1 MKIKEEIMRDKMEG
15 IIHAYAVNHYNA
27 KEGDWGERRRVRN
40 IALDDLEDLFAQQ
53 KQEIVSGKFFNE
65 ITINEKVKIPKE
77 LLGYIEKEV
86 RQKMINI
93 IPGEIMDEDSDYYTG
108 WNACIR
114 TIREHLT

>member
-1 MKIKEEIMRDKMEG
+1 MKTNEEIRDELKEITG
-15 IIHAYAVNHYNA
+15 SDVNW
-27 KEGDWGERRRVRN
+27 DIERF
-40 IALDDLEDLFAQQ
+40 IFKLLSQQ
-53 KQEIVSGKFFNE
+53 KTEIISGKFFNE